1 LYYLIYEHVSIYSY
15 EIERND
21 PMVGLTRIQPLH
33 TDVVDQVSSRMPGED
48 TLHRLADFFRVFGD
62 FTRMKI
68 LFALFHSELCVYDI
82 AALLGM
88 QQSAVSHQ
96 LRVLKQA
103 GLVSYRKEGKV
114 VYYTLGDEHV
124 QNIFHQSLVHLGE
137 KRGS

>member
-1 LYYLIYEHVSIYSY
+1 MASLSH
-15 EIERND
+15 
-21 PMVGLTRIQPLH
+21 IQPLH
-33 TDVVDQVSSRMPGED
+33 TDVVDRVSSRMPGED
-48 TLHRLADFFRVFGD
+48 TLHRLAGFFRMFGD

-103 GLVSYRKEGKV
+103 GLVSYRRDGKV
-114 VYYTLGDEHV
+114 VYYSLGDEHV
-124 QNIFHQSLVHLGE
+124 RSIFHQSLVHLGE
-137 KRGS
+137 THGG